1 MFVRTLGIAGAAL
14 LAATATATAQS
25 TGSTGGHAGHAGHGA
40 PAAQQPAA
48 QQQMEHG
55 HAMLAAP
62 SGARSP
68 AGMVMLHGTS
78 AELTLTGDQA
88 GATRPWRIH
97 KGTCANDQG
106 VVGEASAFPAIT
118 VGADGKGTAKA
129 TLPAPLAADGAY
141 FVAVHA
147 SASDMKT
154 IVACGALTKGQM

>member
-1 MFVRTLGIAGAAL
+1 MFVRLLGIVGAAL
-14 LAATATATAQS
+14 LCVTSTSSAQS
-25 TGSTGGHAGHAGHGA
+25 TGSAGGHAGHASHGA
-40 PAAQQPAA
+40 PSAK
-48 QQQMEHG
+48 QMERG

-62 SGARSP
+62 SGAQSP

-97 KGTCANDQG
+97 KGTCTNDQD
-106 VVGEASAFPAIT
+106 VVGEVSAFPPVTI
-118 VGADGKGTAKA
+118 GSDGKGTAKA
-129 TLPAPLAADGAY
+129 TLPAPLTADGAY
-141 FVAVHA
+141 YVAVHA

>member
-1 MFVRTLGIAGAAL
+1 MFIRTLAIAGAAL
-14 LAATATATAQS
+14 LAATAAATAQS
-25 TGSTGGHAGHAGHGA
+25 TGSTGGHAGHAGHAA
-40 PAAQQPAA
+40 PAA
-48 QQQMEHG
+48 QQMEHG

-97 KGTCANDQG
+97 KGTCTNDQG
-106 VVGEASAFPAIT
+106 VVGEASAFPSVSIGT
-118 VGADGKGTAKA
+118 DGKGAAKA

-154 IVACGALTKGQM
+154 IVACGALTRGQM

>member
-1 MFVRTLGIAGAAL
+1 MFARLLGIAGVAL
-14 LAATATATAQS
+14 LGVSATTAAQS
-25 TGSTGGHAGHAGHGA
+25 TGSAGGHAGHAGHGS
-40 PAAQQPAA
+40 QPA
-48 QQQMEHG
+48 QQMEHG

-78 AELTLTGDQA
+78 VELTLTGDQA

-97 KGTCANDQG
+97 KGTCTKDQG
-106 VVGEASAFPAIT
+106 VVGEASAFAPASI
-118 VGADGKGTAKA
+118 GADGKGAAKA
-129 TLPAPLAADGAY
+129 TLAAPLAADGAY

-147 SASDMKT
+147 SSSDMKT